1 MGDIAKEF
9 NMVDFIGM
17 LIPGFLVTM
26 LFSYE
31 FGGWMALDLCFGTD
45 VGALTKIIILTI
57 SGYVVGMLFHE
68 VGDIL
73 EKMLWKNYIINPRT
87 YAAHTTKLID
97 RYGAIFNDKLPSPK
111 DNSTFMRILFCILS
125 LCATAPFALVCCS
138 AFQSLPCVWI
148 FFCIVFGVVAIINS
162 LIYLGLE
169 PDVLASIVQR
179 EKNMEPTC
187 TNANTASADPTEEKP
202 TEIGAAIDATAPTK
216 SKNPIPAIISI
227 CNNDAML
234 MNMAALMAGS
244 NENVRKETIRKRNLF
259 DGFRTMSRN
268 GFLVGA
274 FLRVYAGQTTGHL
287 SVMLSKIDGN
297 FVYSAIV
304 HIALIIL
311 LARYWHYSYL
321 KYKYCYEDV
330 LNTHVS
336 N

>member
-31 FGGWMALDLCFGTD
+31 FGGWAALDLCFGTD
-45 VGALTKIIILTI
+45 VGALTKIIIFTI

-68 VGDIL
+68 VGDVL
-73 EKMLWKNYIINPRT
+73 EKMLWKNYIVNPRT
-87 YAAHTTKLID
+87 YAAYNTKLID
-97 RYGAIFNDKLPSPK
+97 RYGGIINDKVPSPK
-111 DNSTFMRILFCILS
+111 DNSTFMRILFCIIS
-125 LCATAPFALVCCS
+125 LGSTVPFALVCCF

-148 FFCIVFGVVAIINS
+148 LFCVFYSVVAIINS
-162 LIYLGLE
+162 LIQLGIE
-169 PDVLASIVQR
+169 PNVFASNVQC
-179 EKNMEPTC
+179 EKNVEPTC
-187 TNANTASADPTEEKP
+187 TNTNTASSDPTGEKTPEIEE
-202 TEIGAAIDATAPTK
+202 AIDATDPTK
-216 SKNPIPAIISI
+216 NKNLIPTIISI

-234 MNMAALMAGS
+234 MNMAVLMAGS

-259 DGFRTMSRN
+259 DGFRTMARN

-274 FLRVYAGQTTGHL
+274 FLRIYAGQTTGNL
-287 SVMLSKIDGN
+287 SVILSKIEGN
-297 FVYSAIV
+297 CVYSAIV
-304 HIALIIL
+304 HIGLIIL
-311 LARYWHYSYL
+311 LVRYWHYSYL

-330 LNTHVS
+330 LKAHVR